1 MPDQAPAQ
9 WLSNSLIVSRYR
21 EKTPGSEKLSRQA
34 SDLFP
39 SGLTHDSRY
48 LEPYALYVEK
58 AQGSHKWDVDGN
70 DYVDY
75 FGGHGALLLGH
86 NHPEV
91 TKAVQEQIAKG
102 SHYGASHPLEVRWA
116 ELIREMVPS
125 AERVRFTSSGTEATL
140 MGVRLARAFTGRDK
154 VLRFKTHFHG
164 WHDHMTSG
172 MANHFD
178 GTPTAGVVK
187 GVADA
192 VVLANANDEEGTR
205 KAIEANPD
213 IALVILEP
221 TGASFGRVPMKPSFL
236 AFLRK
241 ITKEKG
247 ILLMFDE
254 VVTGFRVSPGGAQAE
269 YKITPDMTSL
279 AKIVAGGLPGGAIVG
294 RKDILELLDFAQTK
308 AKGVEKIQHPGTYNA
323 NPISAAAGIAAL
335 TIIKNTDACARAN
348 ASAAKLRGLLNDVI
362 HAESVPWAAFGTFAG
377 FHIFTNPKKRAID
390 AKNFDA
396 FAVDPDELKGAW
408 SANIT
413 HKIRLGMLANGVDVN
428 GGPGGIMSAV
438 HSDADL
444 EKTAGA
450 LRATLKLLKEE
461 GDIR

>member
-21 EKTPGSEKLSRQA
+21 EKTPGSERLSKQA

-58 AQGSHKWDVDGN
+58 AQGAHKWDVDGN
-70 DYVDY
+70 EYVDY

-116 ELIREMVPS
+116 QLIHEMVPS

-140 MGVRLARAFTGRDK
+140 MGVRLARAFTGREK

-178 GTPTAGVVK
+178 GSPTTGVVK

-192 VVLANANDEEGTR
+192 VVLATANDEEGTR
-205 KAIEANPD
+205 KAIEANLD

-221 TGASFGRVPMKPSFL
+221 TGASFGRVPVKPSFL
-236 AFLRK
+236 TFLRK

-269 YKITPDMTSL
+269 FKITPDLTSL

-335 TIIKNTDACARAN
+335 TIIKNTDACKRAN

-377 FHIFTNPKKRAID
+377 FHIFTNPKKRAVD
-390 AKNFDA
+390 ARSFDP

-413 HKIRLGMLANGVDVN
+413 HKIRLGMLANGVDLN
-428 GGPGGIMSAV
+428 GGPGGVMSAV

-444 EKTAGA
+444 QKTADA
-450 LRATLKLLKEE
+450 FRSTLKLLKEE

>member
-34 SDLFP
+34 AEVFP

-48 LEPYALYVEK
+48 LEPYALYVDR

-75 FGGHGALLLGH
+75 FGGHGALILGH

-91 TKAVQEQIAKG
+91 TKAVQEQTAKG

-116 ELIREMVPS
+116 ELVQEMVPS

-140 MGVRLARAFTGRDK
+140 MGLRLARAFTGRNK
-154 VLRFKTHFHG
+154 VLRFRMHFHG

-178 GTPTAGVVK
+178 GTPTTGVVK
-187 GVADA
+187 GVSDA
-192 VVLANANDEEGTR
+192 VVLADGNDEEGTR

-213 IALVILEP
+213 IAAVIIEP
-221 TGASFGRVPMKPSFL
+221 TGASFSRVPIKPSFL

-247 ILLMFDE
+247 IVLIFDE
-254 VVTGFRVSPGGAQAE
+254 VVTGFRVSSGGAQAE
-269 YKITPDMTSL
+269 FGIAPDMTSL
-279 AKIVAGGLPGGAIVG
+279 AKILAGGLPGGAIVG
-294 RKDILELLDFAQTK
+294 RKDIMELLDFAQTK

-335 TIIKNTDACARAN
+335 TILKSTDANKRAN
-348 ASAAKLRGLLNDVI
+348 ANAAKLRGLLNDAI
-362 HAESVPWAAFGTFAG
+362 AAENVPWAAYGTFAC
-377 FHIFTNPKKRAID
+377 FHIFTNPKRRDITPKT
-390 AKNFDA
+390 FDA
-396 FAVDPDELKGAW
+396 LATDPEELKGAW

-413 HKIRLGMLANGVDVN
+413 HKIRLGMLANGVDIN

-438 HSDADL
+438 HTDADL
-444 EKTAGA
+444 ELTASA
-450 LRATLKLLKEE
+450 FRSTLKLLKDE

>member
-1 MPDQAPAQ
+1 MPDQSPAQ

-21 EKTPGSEKLSRQA
+21 EKTPGSAKLA
-34 SDLFP
+34 KEAADLFP

-48 LEPYALYVEK
+48 LEPYALYVDR
-58 AQGSHKWDVDGN
+58 AQGAHKWDVDGN

-91 TKAVQEQIAKG
+91 TAAVQEQVAKG

-140 MGVRLARAFTGRDK
+140 MGVRLARAFTGRSK
-154 VLRFKTHFHG
+154 VLRFKMHFHG

-178 GTPTAGVVK
+178 GSPTTGVVK
-187 GVADA
+187 GVADQ
-192 VVLANANDEEGTR
+192 VVLATANDEAGTR
-205 KAIEANPD
+205 SAIEANQD
-213 IALVILEP
+213 IAAVILEP
-221 TGASFGRVPMKPSFL
+221 TGASFGRVPVKPSFL
-236 AFLRK
+236 TFLRK
-241 ITKEKG
+241 ITKERG
-247 ILLMFDE
+247 IILIFDE

-269 YKITPDMTSL
+269 FGVTPDMTSL
-279 AKIVAGGLPGGAIVG
+279 AKILAGGLPGGAIVG

-308 AKGVEKIQHPGTYNA
+308 ARGVEKIQHPGTYNA

-335 TIIKNTDACARAN
+335 KIIKTTDACKRAN
-348 ASAAKLRGLLNDVI
+348 ASAQRLRGLLNEVI
-362 HAESVPWAAFGTFAG
+362 ASEGVPWAAFGTFAG
-377 FHIFTNPKKRAID
+377 FHIFTNPKRRAID
-390 AKNFDA
+390 PKSFDA
-396 FAVDPDELKGAW
+396 LTTDPEELKGAW
-408 SANIT
+408 SANIN
-413 HKIRLGMLANGVDVN
+413 HKIRLGMFVNGVDLN
-428 GGPGGIMSAV
+428 GSPGGVMSAV
-438 HSDADL
+438 HVDADL
-444 EKTAGA
+444 ERTAEA
-450 LRATLKLLKEE
+450 FRATLKLLKDE

>member
-21 EKTPGSEKLSRQA
+21 ERTPGSAKLA
-34 SDLFP
+34 TEAAEVFP

-48 LEPYALYVEK
+48 LEPYSLYVDR

-75 FGGHGALLLGH
+75 FGGHGALILGH

-91 TKAVQEQIAKG
+91 TKAVQEQVAKG

-116 ELIREMVPS
+116 ELVHQMVPS

-140 MGVRLARAFTGRDK
+140 MGVRLARAFTGRSK
-154 VLRFKTHFHG
+154 VLRFKMHFHG

-192 VVLANANDEEGTR
+192 VVLATANDEAGTR
-205 KAIEANPD
+205 ATIEANPD
-213 IALVILEP
+213 IACVIIEP
-221 TGASFGRVPMKPSFL
+221 TGASFGRVPVKPTFL

-247 ILLMFDE
+247 IVLIFDE

-269 YKITPDMTSL
+269 FGITPDLTSL
-279 AKIVAGGLPGGAIVG
+279 AKILAGGLPGGAIVG

-308 AKGVEKIQHPGTYNA
+308 AKGIEKIQHPGTYNA
-323 NPISAAAGIAAL
+323 NPVSAAAGIAAL
-335 TIIKNTDACARAN
+335 TILKTTDANKRAN
-348 ASAAKLRGLLNDVI
+348 ASAAKLRGLLNEAI
-362 HAESVPWAAFGTFAG
+362 MAESVPWAAYGTFAG
-377 FHIFTNPKKRAID
+377 FHIFTNPKRRAID
-390 AKNFDA
+390 PKTFDA
-396 FAVDPDELKGAW
+396 FETDAEELKGAW
-408 SANIT
+408 SANIA
-413 HKIRLGMLANGVDVN
+413 HKVRLGMMVNGVDIN

-438 HSDADL
+438 HTDADL
-444 EKTAGA
+444 ERTAGA
-450 LRATLKLLKEE
+450 FRSTLKLLKDE